1 MRSRV
6 VVEFDTTEF
15 NERKIVNKLGAALMR
30 ILRSNSGYVV
40 SIHKE
45 EIEQPYPKYSECD

>member
-6 VVEFDTTEF
+6 VVEFDTTESD
-15 NERKIVNKLGAALMR
+15 ERKIVNKLGAALMR
-30 ILRSNSGYVV
+30 ILRNNGGYVV

-45 EIEQPYPKYSECD
+45 VIEQPYPKFSERD